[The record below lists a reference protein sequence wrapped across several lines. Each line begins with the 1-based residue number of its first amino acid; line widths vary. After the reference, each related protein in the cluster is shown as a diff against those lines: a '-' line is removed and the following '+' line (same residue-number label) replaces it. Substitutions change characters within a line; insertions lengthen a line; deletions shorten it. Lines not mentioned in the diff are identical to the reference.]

1 MKSPF
6 VLVPDSLSNDT
17 IECLES
23 MLDQARRGQIIGV
36 AFVAMLKRRSY
47 IVNTTGE
54 AQRNPTFTLGMLHA
68 LQDRLGQRVQGGN
81 PA

>member
-1 MKSPF
+1 MKTPF

-17 IECLES
+17 IECLEA

-54 AQRNPTFTLGMLHA
+54 AQRNPTFTLGMLYA
-68 LQDRLGQRVQGGN
+68 LQDKLVQRVQGGN